1 MEIEISHNKKHI
13 FILGAGSSKDYC
25 MPTWNELSE
34 KVTNYIKQDTDNKY
48 KYKSEIH
55 DWLKMLSD
63 NKYLTIDEC
72 ISNESVN
79 FRDKGDEI
87 ENEIFTIF
95 KDIFIESYK
104 PNNEGWIKILNIK
117 ILQKYNLEDSLFFIN
132 YNYDQ
137 VLEDKLLNFEFLSS
151 KETRHTYR
159 ERISPLSTYKNY
171 INALYPHGNLFTKND
186 FQDGSKL
193 RKIIKTI
200 KTGDEVHHDAISCHD
215 SKYYTF
221 TITPFDN
228 TDRELYI
235 LGLGGGLKVNLE
247 KLGFDEINVSNIHI
261 TITDPKDDNEII
273 GFLCNKFLVESDKV
287 KVYRNCVDLI
297 NSVVF

>member
-95 KDIFIESYK
+95 KDIFIE
-104 PNNEGWIKILNIK
+104 P
-117 ILQKYNLEDSLFFIN
+117 
-132 YNYDQ
+132 
-137 VLEDKLLNFEFLSS
+137 
-151 KETRHTYR
+151 
-159 ERISPLSTYKNY
+159 
-171 INALYPHGNLFTKND
+171 
-186 FQDGSKL
+186 
-193 RKIIKTI
+193 
-200 KTGDEVHHDAISCHD
+200 
-215 SKYYTF
+215 
-221 TITPFDN
+221 
-228 TDRELYI
+228 
-235 LGLGGGLKVNLE
+235 
-247 KLGFDEINVSNIHI
+247 
-261 TITDPKDDNEII
+261 
-273 GFLCNKFLVESDKV
+273 
-287 KVYRNCVDLI
+287 
-297 NSVVF
+297 